1 MAKDTKYESMEKT
14 LSAVGK
20 EVFVR
25 FYYDFK
31 DKEISDEELSL
42 KLLRENPRTISANQN
57 FRIPRARHIFKTGQ
71 ELKALN
77 YIIKSV
83 RLSGEVKELARVILE
98 RETFSNLTNE
108 DIEDEKFLIELNSD
122 VIYSEDLKFEYDNR
136 PKSSKQERTI
146 TATKYPRSKTVSKN
160 ALAKANYL
168 CEVDNSHWVFKRRNS
183 NKTYT
188 EPHHLVPLSAHKDF
202 KNIDLDREQNVVSL
216 CSHCHNLLHYGEDVD
231 QVLKPLYEARKELL
245 EKVGIF
251 VSYEQLKKYY

>member
-1 MAKDTKYESMEKT
+1 M
-14 LSAVGK
+14 
-20 EVFVR
+20 
-25 FYYDFK
+25 
-31 DKEISDEELSL
+31 
-42 KLLRENPRTISANQN
+42 
-57 FRIPRARHIFKTGQ
+57 
-71 ELKALN
+71 
-77 YIIKSV
+77 
-83 RLSGEVKELARVILE
+83 
-98 RETFSNLTNE
+98 
-108 DIEDEKFLIELNSD
+108 
-122 VIYSEDLKFEYDNR
+122 
-136 PKSSKQERTI
+136 
-146 TATKYPRSKTVSKN
+146 
-160 ALAKANYL
+160 AKANYL